1 MRKFFYLQLL
11 FIREDIMDIK
21 EQELEKSVNLRK
33 RTIIVIIISLI
44 TLLIIYL
51 GTSLY
56 FMDRFYFGSK
66 INGVSVTG
74 KTTEDIETDI
84 LAENESYILKLK
96 QRGNV
101 EENIKG
107 SDIEYKYNL
116 EGRIED
122 LKESQNGFGWIYGV
136 FNSSDYKLKKEV
148 TYNEELLKSKFDSLN
163 CFNDDN
169 IIETENAKIE
179 YENNKYVIK
188 EEVLGNKVNKDILYN
203 KVTEALNNEDK
214 EINLEEI
221 KVYEDPQYTAN
232 SKEVTEAKD
241 ILNKY
246 IGSSITYN
254 FGNQVEVLNGET
266 IHNWLYTDENFGVV
280 IDEVKAREYV
290 NSLSAKYDTYGSTR
304 NFKTTLGTTVNVSG
318 GNYGWWINYNEETQ
332 ALLNAIKEG
341 KSEERQPIYAQTAAS
356 HGPNDFGNTY
366 VEINLTTQ
374 HIWLYKDGILMV
386 EGPIVSGTA
395 NSKYATPSG
404 TYGLTYKE
412 RNAILRGENYAAPVS
427 YWMPFNQDIGIHDAT
442 WRSNFGGQIYIADG
456 SHGCINTPYNVAS
469 TIFEY
474 INQGS
479 PVICY
484 F

>member
-1 MRKFFYLQLL
+1 
-11 FIREDIMDIK
+11 MDIK
-21 EQELEKSVNLRK
+21 EQELEKSVDLRK

-66 INGVSVTG
+66 INGVSITG

-84 LAENESYILKLK
+84 LAENEAYILKLK

-107 SDIEYKYNL
+107 RDIEYKYNL
-116 EGRIED
+116 EDIIED
-122 LKESQNGFGWIYGV
+122 LKESQSGFGWIYGV
-136 FNSSDYKLKKEV
+136 FKTNDYKLKKEV
-148 TYNEELLKSKFDSLN
+148 SYNEELLKDKFDSLN
-163 CFNDDN
+163 CFNGDN
-169 IIETENAKIE
+169 IIEPENAKIE
-179 YENNKYVIK
+179 YENTEYVIK
-188 EEVLGNKVNKDILYN
+188 EEVFGNKINKDILYN
-203 KVTEALNNEDK
+203 KVQEALNNGDK

-232 SKEVTEAKD
+232 SKEVVEAKD

-246 IGSSITYN
+246 IGSSVTYN
-254 FGNQVEVLNGET
+254 IGDQVEVLNRET

-280 IDEVKAREYV
+280 IDEVKVREYV
-290 NSLSAKYDTYGSTR
+290 NSLSAKYDTFGSTR
-304 NFKTTLGTTVNVSG
+304 SFKTSLGTTVNVDG
-318 GNYGWWINYNEETQ
+318 GNYGWWINYNEEIQ
-332 ALLNAIKEG
+332 ALLNTIKEG
-341 KSEERQPIYAQTAAS
+341 KSEKRQPIYAQTAAS
-356 HGPNDFGNTY
+356 YGPNDYGNTY

-374 HIWLYKDGILMV
+374 HIWLYKDGVLMV